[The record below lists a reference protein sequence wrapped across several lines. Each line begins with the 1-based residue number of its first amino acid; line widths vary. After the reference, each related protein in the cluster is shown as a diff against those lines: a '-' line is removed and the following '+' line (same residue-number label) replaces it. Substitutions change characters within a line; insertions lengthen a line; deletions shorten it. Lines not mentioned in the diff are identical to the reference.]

1 MKVVVVKVDVHDDR
15 EKRKAMK
22 AVSTLSGIDS
32 IAMDMKE
39 QKMTVIGEVDPVDV
53 VGKLRKLWR
62 TEMVSVG
69 PPKEPGKKDEP
80 KKPEEKTIA
89 DLAKAYEA
97 YYTTPYRTQYYAPV
111 VYSAEENP
119 NGCVIC

>member
-1 MKVVVVKVDVHDDR
+1 MKVVVVVKVDVHDDR

-69 PPKEPGKKDEP
+69 PPKEPE
-80 KKPEEKTIA
+80 KKPEEKNIA
-89 DLAKAYEA
+89 DLVKAYDA